1 MLFAPRCDTT
11 YVVLLR
17 ILWGVCPEA
26 EKAKASSRV
35 GYVSRNLF
43 RQNLSSGEHVTEGVR
58 LVIPKKVGFFFLLLT
73 RLASVP
79 QLLHGFVV
87 LICRAKNGVYFE
99 VIVLVGTSF
108 EMFNFC
114 HGA

>member
-58 LVIPKKVGFFFLLLT
+58 LVIPKKVGLFFLLLT
-73 RLASVP
+73 CLACVP